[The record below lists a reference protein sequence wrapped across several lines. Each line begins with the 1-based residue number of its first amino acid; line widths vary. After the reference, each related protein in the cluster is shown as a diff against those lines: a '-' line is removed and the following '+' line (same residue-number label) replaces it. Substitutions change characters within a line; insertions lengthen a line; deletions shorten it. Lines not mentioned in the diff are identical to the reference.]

1 MLHLVVRVSAR
12 AGAGASRKV
21 RFRPGHHLQKGE
33 QWRAV
38 LGDELVVEPMCAPA
52 RPVCRATSGCGF
64 PCAVANETRGTH
76 AGSRREHQATL
87 EAELVERIAKLDST
101 AKLSDLL
108 GLIIS
113 SAACCVFWPPQPC
126 MCLSFGVVAQRLR
139 HGFMEHQHQA
149 AAGRSQHVEW
159 V

>member
-38 LGDELVVEPMCAPA
+38 LGDKL
-52 RPVCRATSGCGF
+52 GG
-64 PCAVANETRGTH
+64 ANVRTFTAGLSCHFWMWLSVRGGERDPRNPS
-76 AGSRREHQATL
+76 GSRREHQATL

>member
-1 MLHLVVRVSAR
+1 M
-12 AGAGASRKV
+12 
-21 RFRPGHHLQKGE
+21 
-33 QWRAV
+33 
-38 LGDELVVEPMCAPA
+38 
-52 RPVCRATSGCGF
+52 
-64 PCAVANETRGTH
+64 
-76 AGSRREHQATL
+76 
-87 EAELVERIAKLDST
+87 ERIAKLDST